1 MWDVTSYETL
11 YVSYL
16 RYVLVHCRRSV
27 SPKITMS
34 VYKINILE
42 NLYRRKC
49 TVSIDKHV
57 TYNCVADV

>member
-1 MWDVTSYETL
+1 MFQSMYNIVTANIVDMYNYVGSDILRTL

-42 NLYRRKC
+42 NL
-49 TVSIDKHV
+49 V
-57 TYNCVADV
+57 